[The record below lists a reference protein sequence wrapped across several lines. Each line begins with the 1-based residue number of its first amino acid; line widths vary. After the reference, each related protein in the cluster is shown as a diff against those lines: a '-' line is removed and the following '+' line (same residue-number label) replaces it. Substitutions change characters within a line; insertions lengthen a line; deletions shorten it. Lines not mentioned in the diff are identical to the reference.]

1 MLEVFIALIVLVFLV
16 LFVVMSLPQVREHPK
31 RRNQTSKTQVD

>member
-16 LFVVMSLPQVREHPK
+16 LFVMMSLPQVRQHPK
-31 RRNQTSKTQVD
+31 RRNQTSNTEAK

>member
-16 LFVVMSLPQVREHPK
+16 LFVMMSLPQVREHPK
-31 RRNQTSKTQVD
+31 RRNRTSETQTK